1 MLVLESRI
9 MQTGFPR
16 ADARDDFDRARRQA
30 RWAKLAAWLSGQPSG
45 ANRLKLLGEVTIVAG
60 AGAAMAGDLRPQPEH
75 AGSLAQARQAAVPID
90 TLVGSVEPTMSFDR
104 HFRPT
109 SQVPR
114 DRFQRIAI
122 SLRRGRGMD
131 PVELYH
137 CGGEYFV
144 LDGHHRIA
152 VARALGERSV
162 WAMITEVRPVGPA
175 RAAGERR

>member
-1 MLVLESRI
+1 
-9 MQTGFPR
+9 
-16 ADARDDFDRARRQA
+16 
-30 RWAKLAAWLSGQPSG
+30 
-45 ANRLKLLGEVTIVAG
+45 
-60 AGAAMAGDLRPQPEH
+60 MAGGLRPRLEH
-75 AGSLAQARQAAVPID
+75 TGSLAQTRQAAVPID
-90 TLVGSVEPTMSFDR
+90 TIVGSVEPTMNFDR

-122 SLRRGRGMD
+122 SLRCGRGMD

-162 WAMITEVRPVGPA
+162 WAMITEVRPVGLA
-175 RAAGERR
+175 RAAEERR